1 MGYGI
6 KILSPV
12 SRNDVTRSPGW
23 IDKRKIIFIPFV
35 ILIGLEGPPANEWG
49 VTQKATASV
58 AFTEIM
64 LSLFKQT

>member
-1 MGYGI
+1 MHVRLR
-6 KILSPV
+6 KLMADSK
-12 SRNDVTRSPGW
+12 RTAW